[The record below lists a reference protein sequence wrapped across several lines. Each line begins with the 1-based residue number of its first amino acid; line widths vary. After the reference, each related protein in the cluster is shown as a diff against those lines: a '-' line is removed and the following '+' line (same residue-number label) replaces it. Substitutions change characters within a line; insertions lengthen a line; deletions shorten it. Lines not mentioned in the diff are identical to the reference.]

1 MAEQSLRDVRI
12 EKRNLLEREGI
23 QVHPDRFERTHTLRE
38 VMKLEPGTKV
48 RAAGRVGQLRKFG
61 KLTFATLEDFD
72 GHIQIALIRDEL
84 DQDPEVSRKK
94 YELFSKGVDRWDFL
108 GVDGEM
114 YFTDKGELTIRV
126 RDWVMLGKTLQP
138 PPNKYQGVKDV
149 ETNWRK
155 RYLDLVSN
163 EETRMR
169 FKVRSKATNAL
180 RDYLNRNGFDE
191 VETPILNTQQS
202 GALARPFFTHH
213 NALDMEL
220 VLRIA
225 PETYLKRLIVGG
237 YDRVYEFARCF
248 RNEGL
253 AASHLQEFTML
264 EFYAAYWN
272 YEDNMTFTEEMLRY
286 VIQEAMGS
294 LQVERGG
301 KVLDFSQP
309 WPRRR
314 LADVILEYSGINID
328 EYTDADSLRQA
339 IFAKKV
345 ELEHPNA
352 GRGSLVD
359 QLYKRT
365 ARPNLIQPTFIVGHP
380 VDLSPL
386 ARRSDANPNAVDRFQ
401 LVVDSW
407 EVINAYSELVDPLD
421 QRQRFEEQAELR
433 KKGDDEAMP
442 ADEDYLTA
450 MEFGMPP
457 ISGWGM
463 GIDRFVA
470 LLTEAPNLRDVVWFP
485 LMKPAT
491 DEEQEEAQEE
501 KHEKKAE
508 KKQNDV

>member
-12 EKRNLLEREGI
+12 EKRHLLEKEGL

-38 VMKLEPGTKV
+38 IMSLADGTPV

-72 GHIQIALIRDEL
+72 GHIQLALVRDQL
-84 DQDPEVSRKK
+84 DADPEVSRKK
-94 YELFSKGVDRWDFL
+94 YELFSKSVDRWDFL
-108 GVDGEM
+108 GVEGEM
-114 YFTDKGELTIRV
+114 YHTDKGELTIKV
-126 RDWVMLGKTLQP
+126 HGWTFLGKTLQP

-163 EETRMR
+163 PETRER
-169 FKVRSKATNAL
+169 FRIRTKATTAL
-180 RDYLNRNGFDE
+180 RDFLNRNGFVE

-202 GALARPFFTHH
+202 GALARPFYSKH
-213 NALDMEL
+213 NALDLEV

-272 YEDNMTFTEEMLRY
+272 YEDNMTFTENLIRY
-286 VIQEAMGS
+286 AIQEAVGT
-294 LQVERGG
+294 LQIQRGG
-301 KVLDFSQP
+301 KTIDFAQP

-314 LADVILEYSGINID
+314 LRDVILENSGIDID
-328 EYTDADSLRQA
+328 AYKDAASMRAA
-339 IFAKKV
+339 IFALKV
-345 ELEHPNA
+345 DLDNPDA
-352 GRGSLVD
+352 GRGSLID

-365 ARPNLIQPTFIVGHP
+365 ARPTLIQPTFIVGHP

-386 ARRSDANPNAVDRFQ
+386 ARRNDENAEAVDRFQ
-401 LVVDSW
+401 LVVDTW

-421 QRQRFEEQAELR
+421 QRQRFEEQSALR
-433 KKGDDEAMP
+433 TGGDDEAMP
-442 ADEDYLTA
+442 LDEDYLTA

-491 DEEQEEAQEE
+491 DEEQVDESSSPPAVE
-501 KHEKKAE
+501 
-508 KKQNDV
+508 

>member
-1 MAEQSLRDVRI
+1 MSEHSLRDVRI
-12 EKRNLLEREGI
+12 EKRHLLEKEGL
-23 QVHPDRFERTHTLRE
+23 QVHPDRFARTHTLRE
-38 VMKLEPGTKV
+38 IMSLADGTPV

-72 GHIQIALIRDEL
+72 GHIQLALVRDQL
-84 DQDPEVSRKK
+84 DADPEVSRGK
-94 YELFSKGVDRWDFL
+94 YELFSKSVDRWDFL
-108 GVDGEM
+108 GVAGEM
-114 YFTDKGELTIRV
+114 YHTDKGELTIKV
-126 RDWVMLGKTLQP
+126 RDWTFLGKTLQP
-138 PPNKYQGVKDV
+138 PPNKYQGVKDI

-163 EETRMR
+163 QETRER
-169 FKVRSKATNAL
+169 FRVRTKATTAI
-180 RDYLNRNGFDE
+180 RDFLNRNGFVE

-202 GALARPFFTHH
+202 GALARPFYSKH
-213 NALDMEL
+213 NALDMEV

-272 YEDNMTFTEEMLRY
+272 YEDNMSFTEDLIRHA
-286 VIQEAMGS
+286 IQEAVGT
-294 LQVERGG
+294 LQIQRGG
-301 KVLDFSQP
+301 KTIDFAQP

-314 LADVILEYSGINID
+314 LSELILEHSGIDID
-328 EYTDADSLRQA
+328 QHKDAASLRAA
-339 IFAKKV
+339 IFAAKV
-345 ELEHPNA
+345 DLDNPDA
-352 GRGSLVD
+352 GRGSLID

-365 ARPNLIQPTFIVGHP
+365 ARPTLIQPTFIVGHP

-386 ARRSDANPNAVDRFQ
+386 ARRSDTNPDAVDRFQ
-401 LVVDSW
+401 LVVDTW

-421 QRQRFEEQAELR
+421 QRQRFEEQAALR
-433 KKGDDEAMP
+433 TGGDDEAMP
-442 ADEDYLTA
+442 LDEDYLTA

-491 DEEQEEAQEE
+491 DEGQVDEESSRPVDE
-501 KHEKKAE
+501 
-508 KKQNDV
+508 